1 MTTVI
6 SRLYAD
12 AETANGVAE
21 ELQKAGFP
29 ADTIDV
35 IEHDPKNKSMPSLP
49 ERLKATRIDKNAVEP
64 YASRV
69 RKGKVLLVVRAPFTP
84 FGAARTAMEVVD
96 RVESADVGIDNQN
109 HYVQE
114 QPKRFLNI
122 TVMTDHPKFLTN
134 DVGPDANRRR
144 GTISET
150 FGIRLLSPYKTKRS
164 AMSGGGFMSTKFLPF
179 QLLWDKKERKNSA
192 IAGGGTPF
200 SKMISMPLLSKRS

>member
-12 AETANGVAE
+12 ADTANGVAE

-29 ADTIDV
+29 KDTVDV
-35 IEHDPKNKSMPSLP
+35 IEHEPKNKTTPSLP
-49 ERLKATRIDKNAVEP
+49 ERLRATRIDKRAVEA
-64 YASRV
+64 YASRI

-84 FGAARTAMEVVD
+84 FGAARSAMDIVD
-96 RVESADVGIDNQN
+96 RVESVDAGIENQN
-109 HYVQE
+109 HYVKE

-122 TVMTDHPKFLTN
+122 SVMTDHPKFLTN

-179 QLLWDKKERKNSA
+179 PLLRHPKQKKNSA
-192 IAGGGTPF
+192 ISGGGTPF